1 MPEPILEISQLSL
14 SYHQQ
19 LKVLDDISLHLL
31 DGEIACLLGQSGCG
45 KTSLLR
51 AIAGFEKPSDGAILL
66 RQQALFSINE
76 IMPIEQ
82 RNVGMVFQDYALFP
96 HLNVAQNISFG
107 LKRSGSRQQE
117 NTQRLHQI
125 LELLELSAHSSKFPH
140 QLSGGQQQ
148 RVAIGRAIITQP
160 DLLLL
165 DEPFSNLDVYLR
177 DKLAYDLRQLLK
189 SQGIS
194 ALMVT
199 HDQEEAFSFAD
210 RIAVMHEGKIEQYA
224 TAKTLY
230 NKPASAYVANFIGR
244 GEVLTYQQAVKLNP
258 ELQDNRPFYLFRPEQ
273 LMASAQGAIEASLVR
288 LINQGHS
295 QLLHCRIDAN
305 TMVYAKAETEFE
317 CLPGET
323 IKLQLAID

>member
-1 MPEPILEISQLSL
+1 M
-14 SYHQQ
+14 
-19 LKVLDDISLHLL
+19 
-31 DGEIACLLGQSGCG
+31 
-45 KTSLLR
+45 
-51 AIAGFEKPSDGAILL
+51 
-66 RQQALFSINE
+66 
-76 IMPIEQ
+76 
-82 RNVGMVFQDYALFP
+82 
-96 HLNVAQNISFG
+96 
-107 LKRSGSRQQE
+107 
-117 NTQRLHQI
+117 
-125 LELLELSAHSSKFPH
+125 
-140 QLSGGQQQ
+140 
-148 RVAIGRAIITQP
+148 AIGRAIITQP

-273 LMASAQGAIEASLVR
+273 LIASAQGTIEASLVR

-323 IKLQLAID
+323 IKLQLTID